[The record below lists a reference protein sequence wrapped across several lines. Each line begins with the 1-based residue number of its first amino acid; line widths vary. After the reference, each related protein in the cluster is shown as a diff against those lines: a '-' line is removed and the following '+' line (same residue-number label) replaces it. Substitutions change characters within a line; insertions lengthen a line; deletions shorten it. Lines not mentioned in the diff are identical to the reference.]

1 MPPVSNPTRGVT
13 LSSISEVARVALPTP
28 FGEFQAHAFETSS
41 GHVYIALVSGR
52 VAGAEHVLARVHSE
66 CLTGDAFGSLR
77 CDCGVQ
83 LRTSLRRIAAEG
95 RGVLVYATGH
105 EGRGIGIV
113 NKLKAYVE
121 QDGGSDTVDANL
133 HLGLPVDSRRYDD
146 AAAVLDAL
154 GVRSIRLITNNPAKV
169 DALTE
174 HGIEV
179 VAVEGLPIA
188 SHTRNLTYLSTKRDR
203 MGHANPLGA
212 RLEDAPTVPADVT
225 ELLGPMKPHPD
236 RPFVVVKYAQSL
248 DGRIA
253 TATGDSKWIS
263 GEEERAVA
271 HALRARCDVIMV
283 GVGTVLAD
291 DPQLTVRMVPG
302 ASPIRVILDSTLRVP
317 ETAKVLNDDGATL
330 VVTTE
335 RSSRDKRDQVAS
347 MGAGVRIVRRCGE
360 GVDLASALELLRE
373 MGVNSV
379 LVEGGAKVITSLL
392 KEGLVDRVIVSV
404 APKFLGAGTEGVGDL
419 GTRSV
424 TDGVGLT
431 DRSVHVVGDDVLI
444 AGSVRANEA
453 GTEDHAGV
461 EETAV

>member
-1 MPPVSNPTRGVT
+1 
-13 LSSISEVARVALPTP
+13 
-28 FGEFQAHAFETSS
+28 
-41 GHVYIALVSGR
+41 VYIALVAGR
-52 VAGAEHVLARVHSE
+52 VSDGERVLARVHSE

-77 CDCGVQ
+77 CDCGIQ

-146 AAAVLDAL
+146 AAAVLASL
-154 GVRSIRLITNNPAKV
+154 GVRSIRLITNNPLKV
-169 DALTE
+169 EALRA
-174 HGIEV
+174 HGIK
-179 VAVEGLPIA
+179 VAATEPLPTA

-203 MGHANPLGA
+203 LGHANPLGA
-212 RLEDAPTVPADVT
+212 RLDGAPPLPADVSD
-225 ELLGPMKPHPD
+225 LLGPTEPRSE

-263 GEEERAVA
+263 SEEERAVA
-271 HALRARCDVIMV
+271 HALRARCDAIMV

-302 ASPIRVILDSTLRVP
+302 ASPIRVVLDSTLRIP
-317 ETAKVLNDDGATL
+317 TDAKVLNDDAATL

-335 RSSRDKRDQVAS
+335 RSSRDKRDAVANK
-347 MGAGVRIVRRCGE
+347 GAGVRLAARCGQ
-360 GVDLASALELLRE
+360 GVDLAAALRLLRDV
-373 MGVNSV
+373 GVNSV

-404 APKFLGAGTEGVGDL
+404 APKLLGSGTEGVGDL
-419 GTRSV
+419 GARSV
-424 TDGVGLT
+424 TDGVVLT
-431 DRSVHVVGDDVLI
+431 NRSVHVVGQDVLI
-444 AGSVRANEA
+444 AGSVTSGPVDA
-453 GTEDHAGV
+453 EDAGV

>member
-1 MPPVSNPTRGVT
+1 M
-13 LSSISEVARVALPTP
+13 
-28 FGEFQAHAFETSS
+28 
-41 GHVYIALVSGR
+41 
-52 VAGAEHVLARVHSE
+52 
-66 CLTGDAFGSLR
+66 
-77 CDCGVQ
+77 
-83 LRTSLRRIAAEG
+83 
-95 RGVLVYATGH
+95 LVYATGH

-146 AAAVLDAL
+146 AAAVLRSL

-169 DALTE
+169 DSLTD

-179 VAVEGLPIA
+179 AAVEHLPVA

-212 RLEDAPTVPADVT
+212 ELEDAPTIPADVT
-225 ELLGPMKPHPD
+225 ELLGPMKPHGE
-236 RPFVVVKYAQSL
+236 RPFVVIKYAQSL

-263 GEEERAVA
+263 SEEERAVA

-291 DPQLTVRMVPG
+291 DPSLTVRMVPG
-302 ASPIRVILDSTLRVP
+302 ASPIRAILDSTLRIP
-317 ETAKVLNDDGATL
+317 EAAKVLNDEGATL
-330 VVTTE
+330 VITTE
-335 RSSRDKRDQVAS
+335 RSTRDKRDLVAS
-347 MGAGVRIVRRCGE
+347 KGAGVRLVSRCGQ
-360 GVDLASALELLRE
+360 GVDLRSALKLLRE

-392 KEGLVDRVIVSV
+392 KEGLVDRVIVSIS
-404 APKFLGAGTEGVGDL
+404 PKLLGSGTEGVGDL
-419 GTRSV
+419 GTTSV
-424 TDGVGLT
+424 AEGLALGQ
-431 DRSVHVVGDDVLI
+431 RSVHVVGQDVLI
-444 AGSVRANEA
+444 AGSVTKDDTAAEA
-453 GTEDHAGV
+453 PGI

>member
-1 MPPVSNPTRGVT
+1 M
-13 LSSISEVARVALPTP
+13 ALPTP
-28 FGEFQAHAFETSS
+28 FGEFEARAFETSN

-52 VAGAEHVLARVHSE
+52 VVAGERVLARVHSE

-113 NKLKAYVE
+113 NKLKAYVQ

-146 AAAVLDAL
+146 AAAVFHAL

-174 HGIEV
+174 QGIEV
-179 VAVEGLPIA
+179 AGVEALPIA

-203 MGHANPLGA
+203 MGHSNPLGA
-212 RLEDAPTVPADVT
+212 RLESVPTVPADVS
-225 ELLGPMKPHPD
+225 ELLGSTKPHSD

-263 GEEERAVA
+263 SEEERAVA

-302 ASPIRVILDSTLRVP
+302 ASPIRVILDSTLRISG
-317 ETAKVLNDDGATL
+317 EAKVLNDDGATL

-335 RSSRDKRDQVAS
+335 RSSRDKRDEVAAR
-347 MGAGVRIVRRCGE
+347 GAGVRIVRRCGD
-360 GVDLASALELLRE
+360 GVDLVSALELLRE

-392 KEGLVDRVIVSV
+392 REGLVDRVIVSV
-404 APKFLGAGTEGVGDL
+404 APKLLGAGTEGVGDL

-424 TDGVGLT
+424 AEGLVLM
-431 DRSVHVVGDDVLI
+431 DRSVHVVGQDVLI
-444 AGSVRANEA
+444 AGSVTPSTSVSEND
-453 GTEDHAGV
+453 TGV
-461 EETAV
+461 AETAV

>member
-1 MPPVSNPTRGVT
+1 M
-13 LSSISEVARVALPTP
+13 A
-28 FGEFQAHAFETSS
+28 
-41 GHVYIALVSGR
+41 GR
-52 VAGAEHVLARVHSE
+52 VADGERVLTRVHSE
-66 CLTGDAFGSLR
+66 CLTGDALGSLR
-77 CDCGVQ
+77 CDCGIQ

-146 AAAVLDAL
+146 AAAVLDSL
-154 GVRSIRLITNNPAKV
+154 GVRSIRLITNNPSKV
-169 DALTE
+169 DSLVE
-174 HGIEV
+174 HGINV
-179 VAVEGLPIA
+179 VAVEPLPVA

-212 RLEDAPTVPADVT
+212 ELEGAPSVPADVS
-225 ELLGPMKPHPD
+225 ELLGHMHPQD
-236 RPFVVVKYAQSL
+236 ERPFVVVKYAQSL
-248 DGRIA
+248 DGRTA

-263 GEEERAVA
+263 SEEERAVA

-302 ASPIRVILDSTLRVP
+302 ASPIRAILDSTLRIP
-317 ETAKVLNDDGATL
+317 AEAKVLNDEGATL
-330 VVTTE
+330 VITTE
-335 RSSRDKRDQVAS
+335 RSPRDKRDLVAS
-347 MGAGVRIVRRCGE
+347 KGAGVRVVSRCGQ
-360 GVDLASALELLRE
+360 GVDLRSALKLLRD

-392 KEGLVDRVIVSV
+392 KEGLVDRVIVSIS
-404 APKFLGAGTEGVGDL
+404 PKLLGSGTEGVGDL

-424 TDGVGLT
+424 ADGVVLEQ
-431 DRSVHVVGDDVLI
+431 RSVHVVGHDVLI
-444 AGSVRANEA
+444 AGTVTKDVGAAEA
-453 GTEDHAGV
+453 PGV

>member
-1 MPPVSNPTRGVT
+1 MLT
-13 LSSISEVARVALPTP
+13 
-28 FGEFQAHAFETSS
+28 
-41 GHVYIALVSGR
+41 
-52 VAGAEHVLARVHSE
+52 RVHSE
-66 CLTGDAFGSLR
+66 CLTGDALGSLR

-133 HLGLPVDSRRYDD
+133 HLGLPVDGRRYDD
-146 AAAVLDAL
+146 AAAVLQSL
-154 GVRSIRLITNNPAKV
+154 RVRSICLITNNPKKV
-169 DALTE
+169 ESLCRY
-174 HGIEV
+174 GIDV
-179 VAVEGLPIA
+179 VAVEPLPVA

-212 RLEDAPTVPADVT
+212 RLQDAPAVPADVT
-225 ELLGPMKPHPD
+225 ELLGQMKPRDD

-263 GEEERAVA
+263 SEEERAVA
-271 HALRARCDVIMV
+271 HALRARCDAIMV

-302 ASPIRVILDSTLRVP
+302 ASPIRVIVDSTLRIP
-317 ETAKVLNDDGATL
+317 GEAKVLNDDGATL
-330 VVTTE
+330 VITTE
-335 RSSRDKRDQVAS
+335 RSSRDGRDLVADK
-347 MGAGVRIVRRCGE
+347 GAGVRLVSRCGD
-360 GVDLASALELLRE
+360 GVDLSAALKLLRG

-392 KEGLVDRVIVSV
+392 KEDLVDRVVVSV
-404 APKFLGAGTEGVGDL
+404 SPKLLGAGTEGVGDL
-419 GTRSV
+419 GTRAV
-424 TDGVGLT
+424 ADGVELT
-431 DRSVHVVGDDVLI
+431 DTSVHVVGKDVLV
-444 AGSVRANEA
+444 AGSVKAQGEV
-453 GTEDHAGV
+453 GETPSV